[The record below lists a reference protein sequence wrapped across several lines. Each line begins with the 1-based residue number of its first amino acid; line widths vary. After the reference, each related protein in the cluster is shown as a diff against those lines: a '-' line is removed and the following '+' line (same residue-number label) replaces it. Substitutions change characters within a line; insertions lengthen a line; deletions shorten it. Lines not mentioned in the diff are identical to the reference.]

1 MPQENSASYQPLLP
15 ARPPY
20 GGFWRRF
27 WAYMLDGII
36 ASLIPAVICLPLLI
50 WQAMRL
56 SAPSA
61 TEEVSASA
69 LIWFVLIYLLWSVLG
84 FLSFWLYFAFLESGK
99 HQATWGKRLLGIK
112 VVGER
117 GQRIS
122 FARATGRFF
131 AKLLSYM
138 IFYIGFIIMPFT
150 NRKRALH
157 DMIADTYVVHASFKP
172 GDPLPPTPRRIGWL
186 ITTVLLLVGGY
197 IVLIA
202 LAFGADRQQAKTAAR
217 TAAAQLYAIHN
228 DNANW
233 PELPGMEDMDFFQDE
248 EDSLYVS
255 FRNNDDEYLLSIPA
269 GENSVCCVAESESEC
284 VYIDFPKCR

>member
-61 TEEVSASA
+61 AEEVSASA

-112 VVGER
+112 VVGCQGE
-117 GQRIS
+117 RIS
-122 FARATGRFF
+122 FARATGRYFS
-131 AKLLSYM
+131 KILSYM
-138 IFYIGFIIMPFT
+138 ICYIGFIMMPFT

-157 DMIADTYVVHASFKP
+157 DMIAGTYVVKSSFKQ

-186 ITTVLLLVGGY
+186 ITTIILLAAGY
-197 IVLIA
+197 IGLIA
-202 LAFGADRQQAKTAAR
+202 LAIAADRQQAKTTAR
-217 TAAAQLYAIHN
+217 AAAAQLYAIHN
-228 DNANW
+228 DNENW
-233 PELPGMEDMDFFQDE
+233 PELPGTEEMDFFQDE
-248 EDSLYVS
+248 D
-255 FRNNDDEYLLSIPA
+255 A
-269 GENSVCCVAESESEC
+269 
-284 VYIDFPKCR
+284 